1 MPLQVVRL
9 TDAVPFSPPGHLNVQ
24 PFQLQGDAQAPTED
38 ITVVLSHYLPGGRAE
53 SQAMTAETVY
63 VVVAG
68 ELVVS
73 CEGEEITLGVF
84 DSVLLPPGAVRVME
98 NRSPLPASM
107 IVVRSTRTSN

>member
-9 TDAVPFSPPGHLNVQ
+9 TDAIPFSPPGHVNVQ
-24 PFQLQGDAQAPTED
+24 PVQLQGNAQAPTED
-38 ITVVLSHYLPGGRAE
+38 VTVVLSHYLPGGEAE

-73 CEGEEITLGVF
+73 CEGQEATLGVY
-84 DSVLLPPGAVRVME
+84 DSVLLPAGAVRIMQ

-107 IVVRSTRTSN
+107 IVIRSTRTSG